1 MFPIWMTKCC
11 FLRLHLFL
19 AKLNECMIHV
29 IQIRLILESE
39 WLTKVEF
46 S

>member
-1 MFPIWMTKCC
+1 
-11 FLRLHLFL
+11 
-19 AKLNECMIHV
+19 MIHM